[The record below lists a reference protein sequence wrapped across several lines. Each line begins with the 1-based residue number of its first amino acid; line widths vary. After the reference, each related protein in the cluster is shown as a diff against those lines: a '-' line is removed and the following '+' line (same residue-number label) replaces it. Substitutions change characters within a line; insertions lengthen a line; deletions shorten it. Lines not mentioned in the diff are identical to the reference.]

1 MPERLQL
8 LRYEYV
14 EDMAERRAPHR
25 DAHLELINRYHADGR
40 LPIAGAAGEPP
51 SSGLLAFRDEA
62 DAQAFRDED
71 PYVKAGLVTRWS
83 IEPWTLVTPLR

>member
-25 DAHLELINRYHADGR
+25 EAHLALIQRYHADGR
-40 LPIAGAAGEPP
+40 IAIAGAAGEPP
-51 SSGLLAFRDEA
+51 STGLIAFRGEA
-62 DAQAFRDED
+62 DAEAFRAED
-71 PYVKAGLVTRWS
+71 PYIEAGLVTRWTV
-83 IEPWTLVTPLR
+83 EPWTVVVT